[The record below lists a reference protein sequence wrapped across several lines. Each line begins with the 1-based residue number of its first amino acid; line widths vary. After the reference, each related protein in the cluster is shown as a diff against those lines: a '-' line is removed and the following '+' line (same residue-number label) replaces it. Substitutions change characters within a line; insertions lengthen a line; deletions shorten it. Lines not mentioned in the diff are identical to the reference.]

1 MGGGRGGGGCS
12 HASLPC
18 CRCMACGKYN
28 QMHQAEME
36 PDLGTSL
43 LFVKAKV
50 FFSAQHGLHHSLT
63 PMLGAPA

>member
-1 MGGGRGGGGCS
+1 
-12 HASLPC
+12 
-18 CRCMACGKYN
+18 MACGKYN